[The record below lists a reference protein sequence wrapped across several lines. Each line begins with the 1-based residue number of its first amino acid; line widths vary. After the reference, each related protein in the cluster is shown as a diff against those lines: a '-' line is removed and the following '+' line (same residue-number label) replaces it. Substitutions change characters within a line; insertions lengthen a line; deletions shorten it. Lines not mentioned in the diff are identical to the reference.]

1 MLISFRQLKQKYDMN
16 ISGVIHIGAH
26 FGEEAKDY
34 IDNGIT
40 EMVFFEP
47 LSESLKVLEEN
58 LSYIANDA
66 NVMIYPVALG
76 NETKDVEMYVSNRDR
91 MCSSI
96 LKPKVVLEQ
105 YPDITFDERE
115 TVEMMRLDDTELE
128 FDKFNFL
135 NIDVQGYELE
145 VLKGGAKT
153 LENIDYIY
161 TEINRAE
168 VYENTPHVDELDT
181 YLKPYGFTRVESD
194 WTGDT
199 WGDGL
204 YIKEKSDV

>member
-1 MLISFRQLKQKYDMN
+1 MN

-26 FGEEAKDY
+26 FGQEAKDY
-34 IDNGIT
+34 VDNGIT

-47 LSESLKVLEEN
+47 LSENLEVLEYN
-58 LSYIANDA
+58 LSYVANDA
-66 NVMIYPVALG
+66 NIMIYPVALG
-76 NETKDVEMYVSNRDR
+76 NEEKEVEMYVSNRDR
-91 MCSSI
+91 MCSSV

-115 TVEMMRLDDTELE
+115 TVEMMRLDDTDLE
-128 FDKFNFL
+128 FDNFNFL

-153 LENIDYIY
+153 LEGIDYIY

-181 YLKPYGFTRVESD
+181 YLKPYGFIRVESD

-204 YIKEKSDV
+204 YIKEKSNV

>member
-1 MLISFRQLKQKYDMN
+1 MN

-26 FGEEAKDY
+26 FGQEAEDY
-34 IDNGIT
+34 IGEGIT

-47 LSESLKVLEEN
+47 LAESLKILEEN
-58 LSYIANDA
+58 LSYVAMDA

-91 MCSSI
+91 MCSSV

-115 TVEMMRLDDTELE
+115 TVEMMRLDDTDLE
-128 FDKFNFL
+128 FGKFNFL

-153 LENIDYIY
+153 LESIDYIY

-181 YLKPYGFTRVESD
+181 YLKPYGFIRVESD
-194 WTGDT
+194 WAGDT

-204 YIKEKSDV
+204 YIKEKSNV

>member
-26 FGEEAKDY
+26 FGQEAKDY
-34 IDNGIT
+34 VDNGIT

-47 LSESLKVLEEN
+47 LSENLEVLEYN
-58 LSYIANDA
+58 LSYVANDA
-66 NVMIYPVALG
+66 NIMIYPVALG
-76 NETKDVEMYVSNRDR
+76 NEEKEVEMYVSNRDR
-91 MCSSI
+91 MCSSV

-115 TVEMMRLDDTELE
+115 TVEMMRLDDTDLE
-128 FDKFNFL
+128 FDNFNFL

-153 LENIDYIY
+153 LEGIDYIY

-181 YLKPYGFTRVESD
+181 YLKPYGFIRVESD

-204 YIKEKSDV
+204 YIKEKSNV

>member
-26 FGEEAKDY
+26 FGQEAKDY
-34 IDNGIT
+34 VDNGIT

-47 LSESLKVLEEN
+47 LSENLEVLEYN
-58 LSYIANDA
+58 LSYVANDA
-66 NVMIYPVALG
+66 NIMIYPVALG
-76 NETKDVEMYVSNRDR
+76 NEEKEVEMYVSNRDR
-91 MCSSI
+91 MCSSV

-115 TVEMMRLDDTELE
+115 TVEMMRLDDTDLE
-128 FDKFNFL
+128 FDNFNFL

-153 LENIDYIY
+153 LEGIDYIY

-168 VYENTPHVDELDT
+168 VYENTPHVDELDS
-181 YLKPYGFTRVESD
+181 YLKPYGFIRVESD

-204 YIKEKSDV
+204 YIKEKSNV

>member
-115 TVEMMRLDDTELE
+115 TVEMMRLDDTDLE

-153 LENIDYIY
+153 LEGIDYIY

-181 YLKPYGFTRVESD
+181 YLKPYGFIRVESD

-204 YIKEKSDV
+204 YIKEKSNV

>member
-1 MLISFRQLKQKYDMN
+1 MLISFKQLKQKYDMN

-115 TVEMMRLDDTELE
+115 TVEMMRLDDTDLE

-145 VLKGGAKT
+145 VLKGGAKV
-153 LENIDYIY
+153 LEGIDYIY

-181 YLKPYGFTRVESD
+181 YLKPYGFIRVESD

-204 YIKEKSDV
+204 YIKEKSNV

>member
-1 MLISFRQLKQKYDMN
+1 MN

-26 FGEEAKDY
+26 FGQEAKDY
-34 IDNGIT
+34 VDNGIT

-47 LSESLKVLEEN
+47 LSENLEVLEYN
-58 LSYIANDA
+58 LSYVANDA
-66 NVMIYPVALG
+66 NIMIYPVALG
-76 NETKDVEMYVSNRDR
+76 NEEKEVEMYVSNRDR
-91 MCSSI
+91 MCSSV

-115 TVEMMRLDDTELE
+115 TVEMMRLDDTDLE
-128 FDKFNFL
+128 FDNFNFL

-153 LENIDYIY
+153 LEGIDYIY

-168 VYENTPHVDELDT
+168 VYENTPHVDELDS
-181 YLKPYGFTRVESD
+181 YLKPYGFIRVESD

-204 YIKEKSDV
+204 YIKEKSNV

>member
-1 MLISFRQLKQKYDMN
+1 MLISFKQLKQKYDMN

-26 FGEEAKDY
+26 FGQEAKDY
-34 IDNGIT
+34 VDNGIT

-47 LSESLKVLEEN
+47 LSENLKVLEEN
-58 LSYIANDA
+58 LSYVANDA
-66 NVMIYPVALG
+66 NIMIYPVALG
-76 NETKDVEMYVSNRDR
+76 NEEKEVEMYVSNRDR

-115 TVEMMRLDDTELE
+115 TVEMMRLDDTDLE

-145 VLKGGAKT
+145 VLKGGAKV
-153 LENIDYIY
+153 LEGIDYIY

-181 YLKPYGFTRVESD
+181 YLKPYGFIRVESD

-204 YIKEKSDV
+204 YIKEKSNV

>member
-26 FGEEAKDY
+26 FGQEAKDY
-34 IDNGIT
+34 VDNGIT

-47 LSESLKVLEEN
+47 LSENLEVLEYN
-58 LSYIANDA
+58 LSYVANDA
-66 NVMIYPVALG
+66 NIMIYPVALG
-76 NETKDVEMYVSNRDR
+76 NEEKEVEMYVSNRDR
-91 MCSSI
+91 MCSSV

-115 TVEMMRLDDTELE
+115 TVEMMRLDDTDLE

-153 LENIDYIY
+153 LEGIDYIY

-168 VYENTPHVDELDT
+168 VYENTPHVDELDS
-181 YLKPYGFTRVESD
+181 YLKPYGFIRVESD

-204 YIKEKSDV
+204 YIKEKSNV

>member
-1 MLISFRQLKQKYDMN
+1 
-16 ISGVIHIGAH
+16 
-26 FGEEAKDY
+26 
-34 IDNGIT
+34 
-40 EMVFFEP
+40 
-47 LSESLKVLEEN
+47 
-58 LSYIANDA
+58 
-66 NVMIYPVALG
+66 MIYPVALG
-76 NETKDVEMYVSNRDR
+76 NEEKEVEMYVSNRDR

-115 TVEMMRLDDTELE
+115 TVEMMRLDNTDLE
-128 FDKFNFL
+128 FDNFNFL

-153 LENIDYIY
+153 LEGIDYIY

-204 YIKEKSDV
+204 YIKEKSNV

>member
-115 TVEMMRLDDTELE
+115 TVEMMRLDDTDLE

-145 VLKGGAKT
+145 VLKGGAKV
-153 LENIDYIY
+153 LEGIDYIY

-181 YLKPYGFTRVESD
+181 YLKPYGFIRVESD

-204 YIKEKSDV
+204 YIKEKSNV

>member
-1 MLISFRQLKQKYDMN
+1 MLISFKQLKQKYDMN

-26 FGEEAKDY
+26 FGQEAEDY
-34 IDNGIT
+34 IANGIT

-76 NETKDVEMYVSNRDR
+76 NEEKEVEMYVSNRDR

-115 TVEMMRLDDTELE
+115 TVEMMRLDDTDLE
-128 FDKFNFL
+128 FDFFFRAS
-135 NIDVQGYELE
+135 VQI
-145 VLKGGAKT
+145 KT
-153 LENIDYIY
+153 TDDKTKTKI
-161 TEINRAE
+161 
-168 VYENTPHVDELDT
+168 
-181 YLKPYGFTRVESD
+181 
-194 WTGDT
+194 
-199 WGDGL
+199 
-204 YIKEKSDV
+204 

>member
-1 MLISFRQLKQKYDMN
+1 MLISFKQLKQKYDMN

-26 FGEEAKDY
+26 FGQEAKDY
-34 IDNGIT
+34 VDNGIT

-47 LSESLKVLEEN
+47 LSENLKVLEEN
-58 LSYIANDA
+58 LSYVANDA
-66 NVMIYPVALG
+66 NIMIYPVALG
-76 NETKDVEMYVSNRDR
+76 NEEKEVEMYVSNRDR

-115 TVEMMRLDDTELE
+115 TVEMMRLDDTDLE
-128 FDKFNFL
+128 FDNFNFL

-153 LENIDYIY
+153 LEGIDYIY

-168 VYENTPHVDELDT
+168 VYENTPHVDELDS
-181 YLKPYGFTRVESD
+181 YLKPYGFIRVESD

-204 YIKEKSDV
+204 YIKEKSNV

>member
-1 MLISFRQLKQKYDMN
+1 MN

-26 FGEEAKDY
+26 FGQEAKDY
-34 IDNGIT
+34 LDNGIS

-47 LSESLKVLEEN
+47 LSENLKVLEEN
-58 LSYIANDA
+58 LSYVANDA
-66 NVMIYPVALG
+66 NIMIYPVALG
-76 NETKDVEMYVSNRDR
+76 NEEKEVEMYVSNRDR
-91 MCSSI
+91 MCSSV

-115 TVEMMRLDDTELE
+115 TVEMMRLDDTDLE
-128 FDKFNFL
+128 FGKFNFL

-153 LENIDYIY
+153 LESIDYIY

-181 YLKPYGFTRVESD
+181 YLKPYGFIRVESD
-194 WTGDT
+194 WAGDT

-204 YIKEKSDV
+204 YIKEKSNV

>member
-1 MLISFRQLKQKYDMN
+1 MLISFKQLKQKYDMN

-26 FGEEAKDY
+26 FGQEAKDY
-34 IDNGIT
+34 LDNGIA

-47 LSESLKVLEEN
+47 LSENLKVLEEN
-58 LSYIANDA
+58 LSYVAMDA

-115 TVEMMRLDDTELE
+115 TVEMMRLDDE
-128 FDKFNFL
+128 
-135 NIDVQGYELE
+135 
-145 VLKGGAKT
+145 
-153 LENIDYIY
+153 
-161 TEINRAE
+161 R
-168 VYENTPHVDELDT
+168 
-181 YLKPYGFTRVESD
+181 YGEMR
-194 WTGDT
+194 
-199 WGDGL
+199 
-204 YIKEKSDV
+204 

>member
-1 MLISFRQLKQKYDMN
+1 MLISFKQLKQKYNMN

-26 FGEEAKDY
+26 FGQEAEDY
-34 IDNGIT
+34 IGEGIT

-47 LSESLKVLEEN
+47 LAESLKILEEH
-58 LSYIANDA
+58 LSYVAMDVNI
-66 NVMIYPVALG
+66 MIYPVALG

-115 TVEMMRLDDTELE
+115 TVEMMRLDDTDLE

-145 VLKGGAKT
+145 VLKGGAKV
-153 LENIDYIY
+153 LEGIDYIY

-168 VYENTPHVDELDT
+168 VYENTPHVDELDA
-181 YLKPYGFTRVESD
+181 YLKPYGFIRVESD

-204 YIKEKSDV
+204 YIKEKSNV

>member
-1 MLISFRQLKQKYDMN
+1 MLISFKQLKQKYDMN

-26 FGEEAKDY
+26 FGQEAKDY
-34 IDNGIT
+34 VDNGIT

-47 LSESLKVLEEN
+47 LSENLKVLEEN
-58 LSYIANDA
+58 LSYVANDA
-66 NVMIYPVALG
+66 NIMIYPVALG
-76 NETKDVEMYVSNRDR
+76 NEEKEVEMYVSNRDR
-91 MCSSI
+91 MCSSV

-115 TVEMMRLDDTELE
+115 TVEMMRLDDTDLE

-145 VLKGGAKT
+145 VLKGGAKV
-153 LENIDYIY
+153 LEGIDYIY

-181 YLKPYGFTRVESD
+181 YLKPYGFIRVESD

-204 YIKEKSDV
+204 YIKEKSNV